1 MTVNMRRY
9 LADTIAMVVFSTVCG
24 AFIEVIIAGLSFDQ
38 SMRIRLAAIPII
50 LFAGRPYG
58 IYRDWLLKLLS
69 DENSGQLKVAIIDT
83 FANLT
88 FQMTLYL
95 ILLFLN
101 GATILQ
107 AVKAGVSI
115 LLFLVISGRPY
126 GIFLIYCRKMFGVSD
141 N

>member
-1 MTVNMRRY
+1 MRRY

>member
-1 MTVNMRRY
+1 MRHY

-38 SMRIRLAAIPII
+38 SMRIRLAAIPVM

-58 IYRDWLLKLLS
+58 IYRDWLLKLLG

-95 ILLFLN
+95 ILLFLS
-101 GATILQ
+101 GATIIQ
-107 AVKAGVSI
+107 TVKAGVSI